1 MLGFTQAA
9 GQGIGVAIDG
19 DDFRVKAGSAVDL
32 RRLPTVV
39 DPLYRSED
47 EARERLAMQV
57 QRTSELQ
64 DMLYASARW
73 SVLVIFQALD
83 AAGKDGAIKH
93 VMSGVN
99 PMGCQVTSF
108 KQPSADELAHDFL
121 WRAVVA
127 LPRRGCIGLFNR
139 SYYEEVLVARVHPE
153 LLQRQGLPPP
163 LPRGKA
169 LWEQRYQSIRDFE
182 AHLERNGTRVVK
194 FYLHV
199 SKAEQKRRFLDRIDH
214 PEKNWKFQLGDVTE
228 RAHWDAYREAYEQC
242 LAATSSADAPWYVVP
257 ADDKRNARLIISQV
271 INRQLQSLDLAYPV
285 LDKGRRESL
294 LAARRELQD

>member
-1 MLGFTQAA
+1 MAFDVEELRI
-9 GQGIGVAIDG
+9 QG
-19 DDFRVKAGSAVDL
+19 GSRVDL
-32 RRLPTVV
+32 RRRPTAI

-47 EARERLAMQV
+47 DARERLAIQV

-73 SVLVIFQALD
+73 SLLVVFQALD

-108 KQPSADELAHDFL
+108 KQPSAEELAHDFL
-121 WRAVVA
+121 WRAAVA

-139 SYYEEVLVARVHPE
+139 SYYEEVLVARVHPD
-153 LLQRQGLPPP
+153 LLQRQGLPQPMP
-163 LPRGKA
+163 SGKA

-182 AHLERNGTRVVK
+182 AHLQRNGTRVVK
-194 FYLHV
+194 LYLHV
-199 SKAEQKRRFLDRIDH
+199 SKAEQKRRFLDRIAH
-214 PEKNWKFQLGDVTE
+214 PEKNWKFQVGDVAE
-228 RAHWDAYREAYEQC
+228 RAHWEAYREAYEHC
-242 LAATSSADAPWYVVP
+242 LEATSTADAPWYVVP

-271 INRQLQSLDLAYPV
+271 INRQLQSLDLSYPA
-285 LDKGRRESL
+285 LDKSRRAAL
-294 LAARRELQD
+294 QQARRELQD

>member
-1 MLGFTQAA
+1 MR
-9 GQGIGVAIDG
+9 QGELAVPIDN
-19 DDFRVKAGSAVDL
+19 DEFRVKAGADVDL

-47 EARERLAMQV
+47 DARERLATQV
-57 QRTSELQ
+57 QRTSDLQ
-64 DMLYASARW
+64 DKLYASARW
-73 SVLVIFQALD
+73 SLLVVFQALD

-153 LLQRQGLPPP
+153 LLQRQGLPQP
-163 LPRGKA
+163 LPRGQS

-182 AHLERNGTRVVK
+182 AHLQRNGTRVVK
-194 FYLHV
+194 LYLHV

-214 PEKNWKFQLGDVTE
+214 PEKNWKFQVGDVAE
-228 RAHWDAYREAYEQC
+228 RAHWEAYREAYEQC
-242 LAATSSADAPWYVVP
+242 LAATSTTDAPWYVVP

-271 INRQLQSLDLAYPV
+271 INRQLESLELAYPV
-285 LDKGRRESL
+285 LDKTRRDAL
-294 LAARRELQD
+294 QAARRQLQQ